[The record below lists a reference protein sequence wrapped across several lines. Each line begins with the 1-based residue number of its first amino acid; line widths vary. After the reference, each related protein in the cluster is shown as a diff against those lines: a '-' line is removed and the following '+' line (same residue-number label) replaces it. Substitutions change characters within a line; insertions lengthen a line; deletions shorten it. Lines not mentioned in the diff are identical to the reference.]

1 MSHVRSHL
9 GTARNRMRR
18 YGGVHRRAVR
28 VLVAKMSAAT
38 VFEDAQSGDEGSLDA
53 AFEAV
58 DITSRFYSTVI
69 AEAVSERWLWGASWK
84 QVAGMLGCSRQF
96 AFDRCIACFGWMDR
110 NIVFEDGRARY
121 VGVGKISDGK
131 IVL

>member
-1 MSHVRSHL
+1 
-9 GTARNRMRR
+9 
-18 YGGVHRRAVR
+18 
-28 VLVAKMSAAT
+28 MSAAT
-38 VFEDAQSGDEGSLDA
+38 VFEDAQSGDESSMDA

-58 DITSRFYSTVI
+58 SIASRFYSS
-69 AEAVSERWLWGASWK
+69 AVAAAIEDRWLWGAGWK
-84 QVAGMLGCSRQF
+84 TVAHRLGCTRQS